1 MRRSLGWIVFFGG
14 VVALGYW
21 AHEDHAVRI
30 EKAVLAELKFVDL
43 NEYEDVQVRVS
54 GRDITLEGRVHDDAA
69 REALLAKFAELPS
82 HRFVHEA
89 LEIDG

>member
-30 EKAVLAELKFVDL
+30 EKAVLADLKTIDL
-43 NEYEDVQVRVS
+43 NEYEDVQARVS
-54 GRDITLEGRVHDDAA
+54 GRDITLEGRVQDAEA
-69 REALLAKFAELPS
+69 RDALLTALAELPS
-82 HRFVHEA
+82 HRFVHEK